1 MTPRLTR
8 LSPPP
13 IGHEVQSLLQFFI
26 SSGADFVCPA
36 TNELLMRVHH
46 RIIHHVQGLRSTGL
60 HYRTTVR
67 IRGHQG
73 SRANQ
78 ETFKDL
84 VYNLIHLEVPPF
96 ADHGCKPKVS
106 P

>member
-1 MTPRLTR
+1 MKFNRYCN
-8 LSPPP
+8 
-13 IGHEVQSLLQFFI
+13 FFI
-26 SSGADFVCPA
+26 SSSADFVCPE
-36 TNELLMRVHH
+36 NELLMRVHH

-96 ADHGCKPKVS
+96 ADHGCKPMVA